1 MREPI
6 NRRAPSIPAS
16 AMPRRATADPPS
28 GIAAAV
34 VPAENANLVDLKV
47 PRLGS
52 FAVNIQVPAVP
63 VPKAPPLI
71 VPVPVTDTVPAPWL
85 KIEDEIKSKVKP
97 PTLQK
102 LAIGPETND
111 HGAANVAKVPA
122 ATEEKSPVAPAT
134 CGLFAAENAQYQ
146 AVTFVA
152 VSTVAVSIL
161 ALPTNEILPDAA

>member
-1 MREPI
+1 
-6 NRRAPSIPAS
+6 
-16 AMPRRATADPPS
+16 MPRRATADPPS

-34 VPAENANLVDLKV
+34 VPAENANLVDLGV

-102 LAIGPETND
+102 AGYRTRNKRPRSGKRSKGTRRD
-111 HGAANVAKVPA
+111 
-122 ATEEKSPVAPAT
+122 
-134 CGLFAAENAQYQ
+134 
-146 AVTFVA
+146 
-152 VSTVAVSIL
+152 
-161 ALPTNEILPDAA
+161 